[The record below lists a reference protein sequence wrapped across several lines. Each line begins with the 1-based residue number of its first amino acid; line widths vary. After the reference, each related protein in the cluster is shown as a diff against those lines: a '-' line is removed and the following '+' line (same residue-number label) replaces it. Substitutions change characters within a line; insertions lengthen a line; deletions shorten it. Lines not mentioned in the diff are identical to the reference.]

1 MNNKGIYE
9 DLFEGYTLRFSN
21 GMTKC
26 KVEMFFDRE
35 TGDEKYYA
43 TFSIG
48 EQHADRCAKFEGE
61 DAFDSLMTVLEV
73 NQYHY
78 LGV

>member
-1 MNNKGIYE
+1 MNNKSIYE
-9 DLFEGYTLRFSN
+9 DLFEGYTARFSN

-35 TGDEKYYA
+35 TGDENFYA

-48 EQHADRCAKFEGE
+48 EQHADRSAKFSDFE
-61 DAFDSLMTVLEV
+61 SLMTVLEV
-73 NQYHY
+73 NQYIY